1 MRSSGAT
8 VQKRLALLM
17 GGFFL
22 LFLFVSIRLVNL
34 QIFRAQEL
42 TGRGTRQWTRSGVV
56 AARRGDIVDTN
67 GRLLAQSITSFIIS
81 ARLRDVSD
89 PQGMSEVLAR

>member
-1 MRSSGAT
+1 MRSPGAT
-8 VQKRLALLM
+8 VRKRLVLLM

-22 LFLFVSIRLVNL
+22 LFLLVVIRLADL
-34 QIFRAQEL
+34 QIFKSEAL
-42 TGRGTRQWTRSGVV
+42 SARGLRQWTRSGIV
-56 AARRGDIVDTN
+56 AAKRGDIVDTN